1 MDNLQWFKFSPADWF
16 MGRIQRCS
24 EVTQARF
31 IRLCCLYWN
40 KECVLSEEDAN
51 VEVGEE
57 QLNELLKLRII
68 DVENGMIYIK
78 FLHDQFEECLELG
91 NKRSKAA
98 KARWNKQKN
107 SKSMQLHTGEVQDY
121 ADKNR
126 KDKNRKEE
134 NRKEESNKN
143 SPTESSDNVDALD
156 ATPTDTPKDVCKN
169 NKRPTIDLVIDY
181 FVKNGYSKK
190 AAVAAFEYYE
200 AGTEPGQI
208 YWRDSKGNEV
218 RSWKQKMRG
227 VWFKEENKVDK
238 AIPIVEPG
246 WKYVGLSEA
255 YDIIRDQNSVSL
267 SEKEAIGAGD
277 DYVRKM
283 MNINPS
289 YKNVGKGW
297 KYRENR

>member
-51 VEVGEE
+51 IEVGEE

-107 SKSMQLHTGEVQDY
+107 SKSMQLHTDEVQD
-121 ADKNR
+121 
-126 KDKNRKEE
+126 
-134 NRKEESNKN
+134 
-143 SPTESSDNVDALD
+143 
-156 ATPTDTPKDVCKN
+156 
-169 NKRPTIDLVIDY
+169 
-181 FVKNGYSKK
+181 
-190 AAVAAFEYYE
+190 
-200 AGTEPGQI
+200 
-208 YWRDSKGNEV
+208 
-218 RSWKQKMRG
+218 
-227 VWFKEENKVDK
+227 
-238 AIPIVEPG
+238 
-246 WKYVGLSEA
+246 
-255 YDIIRDQNSVSL
+255 
-267 SEKEAIGAGD
+267 
-277 DYVRKM
+277 
-283 MNINPS
+283 
-289 YKNVGKGW
+289 
-297 KYRENR
+297 

>member
-51 VEVGEE
+51 IEVGEE

-107 SKSMQLHTGEVQDY
+107 SKSMQLHTDEVQDY
-121 ADKNR
+121 A
-126 KDKNRKEE
+126 DKNRKEE

-143 SPTESSDNVDALD
+143 SPIESSDNVDALD
-156 ATPTDTPKDVCKN
+156 GPPTDTPKDVCKN

-255 YDIIRDQNSVSL
+255 YDIVRDQNNVSL
-267 SEKEAIGAGD
+267 SEQVKIGAGD
-277 DYVRKM
+277 DFVRKM
-283 MNINPS
+283 MNRNPS
-289 YKNVGKGW
+289 YHNVGEGW
-297 KYRENR
+297 KYRKTT

>member
-40 KECVLSEEDAN
+40 KECVLSEEDAY

-57 QLNELLKLRII
+57 QLNELIKLRII

-107 SKSMQLHTGEVQDY
+107 NNSMQLHTDEMQDY

-126 KDKNRKEE
+126 KEE
-134 NRKEESNKN
+134 NREEGNREDEINAK

-156 ATPTDTPKDVCKN
+156 APPTDTPKDVCKN

-181 FVKNGYSKK
+181 FVKNGYSKE
-190 AAVAAFEYYE
+190 AAEEAFEYYE

-227 VWFKEENKVDK
+227 VWFKEHNKAVDDG
-238 AIPIVEPG
+238 ANDLEDG
-246 WKYVGLSEA
+246 WRFVPMSEA
-255 YDIIRDQNSVSL
+255 YEIVRDL
-267 SEKEAIGAGD
+267 SFTSMHEAELRGEGD
-277 DYVRKM
+277 EYVRKV
-283 MNINPS
+283 MNARVQYEPHGNA
-289 YKNVGKGW
+289 W
-297 KYRENR
+297 KTRK

>member
-1 MDNLQWFKFSPADWF
+1 MSVDDARIELDEEFDNLVRLK
-16 MGRIQRCS
+16 II
-24 EVTQARF
+24 EVDGNS
-31 IRLCCLYWN
+31 I
-40 KECVLSEEDAN
+40 S
-51 VEVGEE
+51 
-57 QLNELLKLRII
+57 
-68 DVENGMIYIK
+68 IK
-78 FLHDQFEECLELG
+78 FLDAQYEECLAIG
-91 NKRSKAA
+91 NKRSEAA
-98 KARWNKQKN
+98 KARWSKAKGKQKE
-107 SKSMQLHTGEVQDY
+107 SKSMQLHTDEVQDY

-126 KDKNRKEE
+126 KEENRKEE

-156 ATPTDTPKDVCKN
+156 DPPTDTHKDVCKN

-255 YDIIRDQNSVSL
+255 YDIVRDQNNVSL
-267 SEKEAIGAGD
+267 SEQVKIGAGD
-277 DYVRKM
+277 DFVRKM
-283 MNINPS
+283 MNMNPS
-289 YKNVGKGW
+289 YKNAGKGW
-297 KYRENR
+297 KYRKTT